1 MLPSSGPTLQELL
14 RGRSAQAERL
24 EREVLE
30 LGERWSPGDH
40 PLMRRWVAGELS
52 AAELH
57 AFAAEHYHAV
67 LALGEAAARAARL
80 ADGLLGDQLQRYAAR
95 QERALEL
102 WLGFA
107 AGTGWAGSAWYF
119 GEDPLPETVACAGA
133 WCAEGDS
140 LAEHLVTIWAL
151 ESALA
156 PLARAQGEALS
167 TRYGM
172 AAGTTRYFARRA
184 RRGPDDAAVAQAGLT
199 SLLPVTAPL
208 ALVCRAELACRSYL
222 ELLDGVARQLS
233 GA

>member
-1 MLPSSGPTLQELL
+1 MLPSSGQTLQELL

-30 LGERWSPGDH
+30 LGETWAPADH

-52 AAELH
+52 GTELRS
-57 AFAAEHYHAV
+57 FAAEHYHAV
-67 LALGEAAARAARL
+67 LALADAAARAARL
-80 ADGLLGDQLQRYAAR
+80 ADGLLRDQLERYAAG

-102 WLGFA
+102 WLRFA
-107 AGTGWAGSAWYF
+107 ACSGWGSSAWYF
-119 GEDPLPETVACAGA
+119 GEDPLAETLACAGA

-140 LAEHLVTIWAL
+140 LAEHLMTIWAL
-151 ESALA
+151 ESELA
-156 PLARAQGEALS
+156 PLARAQGEALRR
-167 TRYGM
+167 RYGM
-172 AAGTTRYFARRA
+172 PADAVRYFARRA
-184 RRGPDDAAVAQAGLT
+184 QLGPRDAALAQAGLT

-208 ALVCRAELACRSYL
+208 ALVCRAELAYRSYL

>member
-1 MLPSSGPTLQELL
+1 MLPSSGQTLQELL

-52 AAELH
+52 GAELH

-67 LALGEAAARAARL
+67 LALAEAAGRAARL
-80 ADGLLGDQLQRYAAR
+80 ADGLLEYQLQRYAAG

-119 GEDPLPETVACAGA
+119 GEDPLAETVACAGA
-133 WCAEGDS
+133 WCA
-140 LAEHLVTIWAL
+140 
-151 ESALA
+151 
-156 PLARAQGEALS
+156 
-167 TRYGM
+167 
-172 AAGTTRYFARRA
+172 
-184 RRGPDDAAVAQAGLT
+184 RG
-199 SLLPVTAPL
+199 
-208 ALVCRAELACRSYL
+208 
-222 ELLDGVARQLS
+222 
-233 GA
+233 